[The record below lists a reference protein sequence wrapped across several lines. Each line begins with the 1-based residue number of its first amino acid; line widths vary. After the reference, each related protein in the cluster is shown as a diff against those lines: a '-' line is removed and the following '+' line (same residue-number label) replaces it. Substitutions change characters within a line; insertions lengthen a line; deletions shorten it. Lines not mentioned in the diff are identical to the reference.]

1 MRSTLGTEGGPRFT
15 QHRLRLAI
23 YVTLTVWVVIELAT
37 GWRLW
42 FAPAPPAHVLPTATR
57 TLLVEV
63 MPTDTPPPPATLGP
77 QPGPFVG
84 DIAPDFRLPT
94 LDGGSAAL
102 SDYRGHRVL
111 VNFFATWCEPCR
123 AEMPGLEAQA
133 QKHAADEWVVLGVDV
148 MESREALSAFR
159 AEFGLTFPLL
169 RDENAD
175 VARQFQVTGTPT
187 SLFIDRAGR
196 VVERRVGY
204 LSEAE
209 LATVIESMP

>member
-1 MRSTLGTEGGPRFT
+1 MRSTLGTEGGPRLRP
-15 QHRLRLAI
+15 HLVRLAV
-23 YVTLTVWVVIELAT
+23 YVTLTVWVLIELAI

-42 FAPAPPAHVLPTATR
+42 FAPTPPVHVLPTATR

-63 MPTDTPPPPATLGP
+63 MPTDTAPLPATLGP

-84 DIAPDFRLPT
+84 DLAPDFRLPT

-102 SDYRGHRVL
+102 SDHRGHRVL
-111 VNFFATWCEPCR
+111 VNFFATWCDPCR

-133 QKHAADEWVVLGVDV
+133 QKHTADEWVVLGVDV

-169 RDENAD
+169 RDENAE
-175 VARQFQVTGTPT
+175 VARQYLVTGTPT

-196 VVERRVGY
+196 VVERREGY
-204 LSEAE
+204 MSESE